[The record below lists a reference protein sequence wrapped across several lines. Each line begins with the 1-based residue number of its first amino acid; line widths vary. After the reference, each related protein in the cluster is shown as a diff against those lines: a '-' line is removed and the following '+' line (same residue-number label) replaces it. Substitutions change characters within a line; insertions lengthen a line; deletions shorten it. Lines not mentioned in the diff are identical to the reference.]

1 MYSKLNIRVLRFNPI
16 KDVDKIIFNHYIM
29 RRVNANNIYKKL
41 ETGYFTFTISGA
53 VSELGFSK
61 GKVQRLIK
69 SFEELGIISRIVKGN
84 KTNKCSIY
92 KYITDSRHDTKI
104 DTKIITKNDND
115 TNLSEILYISDFKDL
130 GDKDFKGY
138 IDSDT
143 NNDNK
148 CVTKEGNLE
157 KDNINK
163 KINNIYVDV
172 VNYLNEK
179 CKKNF
184 KPTTNKT
191 KNLINA
197 RINEGFELEDFKKV
211 IDIKSKEWMYSDMQK
226 YLRPET
232 LFSNKF
238 EGYLNEEIFEDIKE
252 ESSEVWDIEF
262 DY

>member
-16 KDVDKIIFNHYIM
+16 KDIDKIIFNHYIM

-41 ETGYFTFTISGA
+41 ESGHFTFTISGA

-69 SFEELGIISRIVKGN
+69 NFEELGIINRVVKGN
-84 KTNKCSIY
+84 KTNKCSVY
-92 KYITDSRHDTKI
+92 EYITDFKCDTKI
-104 DTKIITKNDND
+104 NTKKTTKDN
-115 TNLSEILYISDFKDL
+115 TNIKLDEELYISDFKDFEDVNFRDYL
-130 GDKDFKGY
+130 D
-138 IDSDT
+138 IDT
-143 NNDNK
+143 NNDIK

-191 KNLINA
+191 KSLINA